1 MDVAFLVDSS
11 GSISFRNFRKVKN
24 FVVELASKFDISP
37 GGSRAAVVVYSTRAT
52 TRIRFTDHSTYGSF
66 ANAVQSLRHERGYT
80 RIDLA
85 LEKAYF
91 EVFGPRGKPRFLV
104 PKIAFVLT
112 DGEQTRAPKQIPLD
126 EVSDLL
132 KKRGVRIISIGIGKR
147 VNKNQLTVI
156 ASSEKDVVIADS
168 FDGLV
173 SEVEPLFQSA
183 CKGNE
188 GWFILE
194 LVLLTLLTPTI

>member
-66 ANAVQSLRHERGYT
+66 ANAVQRLRHERGYT

-85 LEKAYF
+85 LQRAYF
-91 EVFGPRGKPRFLV
+91 DVFSRRGKPRFLV

-112 DGEQTRAPKQIPLD
+112 DGEQTRVENGPSLE
-126 EVSDLL
+126 EVSDRL
-132 KKRGVRIISIGIGKR
+132 KKKAGVRIISIGIGKR

-156 ASSEKDVVIADS
+156 ASSEKDVVIAES

-173 SEVEPLFQSA
+173 SKVEPLFQSA

-194 LVLLTLLTPTI
+194 LVLLSL

>member
-66 ANAVQSLRHERGYT
+66 ANAVQRLRHERGYT

-85 LEKAYF
+85 LEKAYLD
-91 EVFGPRGKPRFLV
+91 VFGSRGKSRFLV

-112 DGEQTRAPKQIPLD
+112 DGEQTRNGNELSL
-126 EVSDLL
+126 EVVSDGL
-132 KKRGVRIISIGIGKR
+132 KKKGVRIISIGIGKR
-147 VNKNQLTVI
+147 VDKSQLTVI
-156 ASSEKDVVIADS
+156 ASSEKDVVIAES

-194 LVLLTLLTPTI
+194 LVLLTL

>member
-52 TRIRFTDHSTYGSF
+52 TRIRFTDYSNYGSF
-66 ANAVQSLRHERGYT
+66 ANAVQSLRHEPGYT

-85 LEKAYF
+85 LQMAYF
-91 EVFGPRGKPRFLV
+91 DVFSLRGKPRFLV

-112 DGEQTRAPKQIPLD
+112 DGEQTRDGNELSL
-126 EVSDLL
+126 EMVSDRL
-132 KKRGVRIISIGIGKR
+132 KKKGVRIISIGIGKR
-147 VNKNQLTVI
+147 VDKSQLTVI
-156 ASSEKDVVIADS
+156 ASSEKDVVIAES

-194 LVLLTLLTPTI
+194 LVLLTL

>member
-37 GGSRAAVVVYSTRAT
+37 GGSRAAVIVYSTRAT

-66 ANAVQSLRHERGYT
+66 ANAVQRLRHERGYT

-85 LEKAYF
+85 LEKAYLD
-91 EVFGPRGKPRFLV
+91 VFGSRGKSRFLV

-112 DGEQTRAPKQIPLD
+112 DGEQTKTGDELSLE
-126 EVSDLL
+126 EVSDRL
-132 KKRGVRIISIGIGKR
+132 KKKGVRVISIGIGKR
-147 VNKNQLTVI
+147 VDKSQLTVI
-156 ASSEKDVVIADS
+156 ASSEKDVVIAES

-194 LVLLTLLTPTI
+194 LVLLTL

>member
-1 MDVAFLVDSS
+1 MDVAFLIDSS
-11 GSISFRNFRKVKN
+11 GSISFRNFRKLKN

-52 TRIRFTDHSTYGSF
+52 TRIRFTDYSTYGSF

-85 LEKAYF
+85 LQRAYF
-91 EVFGPRGKPRFLV
+91 DVFSRRGKPRFLV

-112 DGEQTRAPKQIPLD
+112 DGEQTKAPKQKSLD

-156 ASSEKDVVIADS
+156 ASSEKDVVIAES

-194 LVLLTLLTPTI
+194 LVLLTL

>member
-66 ANAVQSLRHERGYT
+66 ANAVQRLRHERGYT

-91 EVFGPRGKPRFLV
+91 DVFGPRGKPRFLV

-112 DGEQTRAPKQIPLD
+112 DGEQTRAPKQKSLD

-156 ASSEKDVVIADS
+156 ASSEKDVVIAES

-194 LVLLTLLTPTI
+194 LVLLTL

>member
-1 MDVAFLVDSS
+1 MDVAFLIDSS

-52 TRIRFTDHSTYGSF
+52 TRIRFTDYSTYGSF

-85 LEKAYF
+85 LQRAYF
-91 EVFGPRGKPRFLV
+91 DVFSRRGKPRFLV
-104 PKIAFVLT
+104 PKIAFVFT
-112 DGEQTRAPKQIPLD
+112 DGEQTRAPNQIPLD
-126 EVSDLL
+126 VVSDRL
-132 KKRGVRIISIGIGKR
+132 KKKAGVRIISIGIGKR

-156 ASSEKDVVIADS
+156 ASSEKDVVIAES

-194 LVLLTLLTPTI
+194 LVLLTL

>member
-66 ANAVQSLRHERGYT
+66 ANAVQRLRHERGYT

-85 LEKAYF
+85 LQKANLD
-91 EVFGPRGKPRFLV
+91 VFGPRGKSRFLV

-112 DGEQTRAPKQIPLD
+112 DGEQTRNGNELSL
-126 EVSDLL
+126 EVVSDGL
-132 KKRGVRIISIGIGKR
+132 KKKGVRIISIGIGKR
-147 VNKNQLTVI
+147 VDKSQLTVI
-156 ASSEKDVVIADS
+156 ASSEKDVVIAES

-194 LVLLTLLTPTI
+194 LVLLTL

>member
-66 ANAVQSLRHERGYT
+66 ANAVQRLRHERGYT

-85 LEKAYF
+85 LQRAYLD
-91 EVFGPRGKPRFLV
+91 VFGPRGKSRFLV

-112 DGEQTRAPKQIPLD
+112 DGEQTKTGNELSL
-126 EVSDLL
+126 EVVSDRL
-132 KKRGVRIISIGIGKR
+132 KKKGVRVISIGIGKR
-147 VNKNQLTVI
+147 VDKSQLTVI
-156 ASSEKDVVIADS
+156 ASSEKDVVVAES

-194 LVLLTLLTPTI
+194 LVLLSL

>member
-24 FVVELASKFDISP
+24 FVVELASKFHISP

-91 EVFGPRGKPRFLV
+91 DVFSLRGKPRLLV

-112 DGEQTRAPKQIPLD
+112 NGEQTRVENGPSLE
-126 EVSDLL
+126 EVSDRL
-132 KKRGVRIISIGIGKR
+132 KKKAGVRIISIGIGKR

-156 ASSEKDVVIADS
+156 ASSEKDVVIAES

-173 SEVEPLFQSA
+173 SKVEPLFQSA

-194 LVLLTLLTPTI
+194 LVLLTL

>member
-66 ANAVQSLRHERGYT
+66 ANAVQRLRHERGYT

-85 LEKAYF
+85 LQKANLD
-91 EVFGPRGKPRFLV
+91 VFGPRGKSRFLV

-112 DGEQTRAPKQIPLD
+112 DGEQTRNGNELSL
-126 EVSDLL
+126 EVVSDRL
-132 KKRGVRIISIGIGKR
+132 KKKGVRIISIGIGKR
-147 VNKNQLTVI
+147 VDKSQLTVI
-156 ASSEKDVVIADS
+156 ASSEKDVVIAES

-194 LVLLTLLTPTI
+194 LVLLTL

>member
-37 GGSRAAVVVYSTRAT
+37 GGSRAAVIVYSTRAT

-66 ANAVQSLRHERGYT
+66 ANAVQRLRHERGYT

-85 LEKAYF
+85 LEKAYLD
-91 EVFGPRGKPRFLV
+91 VFGSRGKSRFLV

-112 DGEQTRAPKQIPLD
+112 DGEQTETGNELSL
-126 EVSDLL
+126 EVVSDRL
-132 KKRGVRIISIGIGKR
+132 KKKGVRVISIGIGKR
-147 VNKNQLTVI
+147 VDKSQLTVI
-156 ASSEKDVVIADS
+156 ASSEKDVVIAES

-194 LVLLTLLTPTI
+194 LVLLTL

>member
-1 MDVAFLVDSS
+1 MDVAFLIDSS

-85 LEKAYF
+85 LQRAYF
-91 EVFGPRGKPRFLV
+91 DVFGPRGKPRFLV

-112 DGEQTRAPKQIPLD
+112 DGEQTRAPKQKSLD

-156 ASSEKDVVIADS
+156 ASSEKDVVIAES

-194 LVLLTLLTPTI
+194 LVLLTL

>member
-66 ANAVQSLRHERGYT
+66 ANAVQRLRHERGYT

-85 LEKAYF
+85 LQRAYF
-91 EVFGPRGKPRFLV
+91 DVFGPRGKPRFLV

-112 DGEQTRAPKQIPLD
+112 DGEQTRAGNELSL
-126 EVSDLL
+126 EVVSDRL
-132 KKRGVRIISIGIGKR
+132 KKKGVRIISIGIGKR

-156 ASSEKDVVIADS
+156 ASSEKDVVIAES

-194 LVLLTLLTPTI
+194 LVLLTL

>member
-85 LEKAYF
+85 LQKAYF
-91 EVFGPRGKPRFLV
+91 DVFSLRGKPRFLV

-112 DGEQTRAPKQIPLD
+112 DGEQTRAPKQKSLD

-156 ASSEKDVVIADS
+156 ASSEKDVVIAES

-194 LVLLTLLTPTI
+194 LVLLTL

>member
-66 ANAVQSLRHERGYT
+66 ANAVQRLRHERGYT

-85 LEKAYF
+85 LQKANLD
-91 EVFGPRGKPRFLV
+91 VFGSRGKSRFLV

-112 DGEQTRAPKQIPLD
+112 DGEQTDAENKRSL
-126 EVSDLL
+126 EVVSDLL
-132 KKRGVRIISIGIGKR
+132 KKKAGVRIISIGIGKR
-147 VNKNQLTVI
+147 VNKTQLTVI
-156 ASSEKDVVIADS
+156 ASSEKDVVIAES

-173 SEVEPLFQSA
+173 SKVEPLFQSA

-194 LVLLTLLTPTI
+194 LVLLSL

>member
-66 ANAVQSLRHERGYT
+66 ANAVQRLRHERGYT

-85 LEKAYF
+85 LQKANLD
-91 EVFGPRGKPRFLV
+91 VFGPRGKSRFLV

-112 DGEQTRAPKQIPLD
+112 DGEQTRNGNELSLKV
-126 EVSDLL
+126 VSDRL
-132 KKRGVRIISIGIGKR
+132 KKKGVRIISIGIGKR
-147 VNKNQLTVI
+147 VDKSQLTVI
-156 ASSEKDVVIADS
+156 ASSEKDVVIAES

-194 LVLLTLLTPTI
+194 LVLLTL

>member
-37 GGSRAAVVVYSTRAT
+37 GGSRAAVIVYSTRAT

-66 ANAVQSLRHERGYT
+66 ANAVQRLRHERGYT

-85 LEKAYF
+85 LEKAYLD
-91 EVFGPRGKPRFLV
+91 VFGSRGKSRFLV

-112 DGEQTRAPKQIPLD
+112 DGEQTKTGNELSL
-126 EVSDLL
+126 EVVSDRL
-132 KKRGVRIISIGIGKR
+132 KKKGVRVISIGIGKR
-147 VNKNQLTVI
+147 VDKSQLTVI
-156 ASSEKDVVIADS
+156 ASSEKDVVIAES

-194 LVLLTLLTPTI
+194 LVLLTL

>member
-66 ANAVQSLRHERGYT
+66 ANAVQRLRHERGYT

-85 LEKAYF
+85 LEKAYLD
-91 EVFGPRGKPRFLV
+91 VFGSRGKSRFLV

-112 DGEQTRAPKQIPLD
+112 DGEQTKTGD
-126 EVSDLL
+126 ELSLEGVSDRL
-132 KKRGVRIISIGIGKR
+132 KKKGVRVISIGIGKR
-147 VNKNQLTVI
+147 VDKSQLTVI
-156 ASSEKDVVIADS
+156 ASSEKDVVIAES

-194 LVLLTLLTPTI
+194 LVLLTL

>member
-194 LVLLTLLTPTI
+194 LVLLTL

>member
-85 LEKAYF
+85 LEKAYID
-91 EVFGPRGKPRFLV
+91 VFGPRGKPRFLV

-112 DGEQTRAPKQIPLD
+112 DGEQTDAEDKRSLEA
-126 EVSDLL
+126 VSDRL
-132 KKRGVRIISIGIGKR
+132 KKKAGVRIISIGIGKR
-147 VNKNQLTVI
+147 VHKNQLTVI
-156 ASSEKDVVIADS
+156 ASSEKDVVIAES

-183 CKGNE
+183 CKGIE

-194 LVLLTLLTPTI
+194 LVLLTL

>member
-1 MDVAFLVDSS
+1 MDVAFLIDSS

-66 ANAVQSLRHERGYT
+66 ANAVQRLRHERGYT

-85 LEKAYF
+85 LQKAYLD
-91 EVFGPRGKPRFLV
+91 VFGPRGKPRFLV

-112 DGEQTRAPKQIPLD
+112 DGEQTRAPKQKSLD

-156 ASSEKDVVIADS
+156 ASSEKDVVIAES

-194 LVLLTLLTPTI
+194 LVLLTL

>member
-1 MDVAFLVDSS
+1 MDVAFLIDSS
-11 GSISFRNFRKVKN
+11 GSISFRNLRKVKN
-24 FVVELASKFDISP
+24 FVVELVSKFDISP

-52 TRIRFTDHSTYGSF
+52 TRIRFTDYSNYGSF
-66 ANAVQSLRHERGYT
+66 ANAVQSLRHEPGYT

-85 LEKAYF
+85 LQRAYLD
-91 EVFGPRGKPRFLV
+91 VFGSRGKPRFLV

-112 DGEQTRAPKQIPLD
+112 DGEQTRDGNELSL
-126 EVSDLL
+126 EMVSDRL
-132 KKRGVRIISIGIGKR
+132 KKKGVRIISIGIGKR
-147 VNKNQLTVI
+147 VDKSQLTVI
-156 ASSEKDVVIADS
+156 ASSEKDVVIAES

-194 LVLLTLLTPTI
+194 LVLLTL

>member
-66 ANAVQSLRHERGYT
+66 ANAVQRLRHERGYT

-85 LEKAYF
+85 LQKAYLD
-91 EVFGPRGKPRFLV
+91 VFGPRGKPRFLV

-112 DGEQTRAPKQIPLD
+112 DGEQTKAPKQKSLD

-156 ASSEKDVVIADS
+156 ASSEKDVVIAES

-194 LVLLTLLTPTI
+194 LVLLTL

>member
-66 ANAVQSLRHERGYT
+66 ANAVQRLRHERGYT

-85 LEKAYF
+85 LQKANLD
-91 EVFGPRGKPRFLV
+91 VFGPRGKSRFLV

-112 DGEQTRAPKQIPLD
+112 DGEQTRAGNELSL
-126 EVSDLL
+126 EVVSDRL
-132 KKRGVRIISIGIGKR
+132 KKKGVRIISIGIGKR
-147 VNKNQLTVI
+147 VDKSQLTVI
-156 ASSEKDVVIADS
+156 ASSEKDVVIAES

-194 LVLLTLLTPTI
+194 LVLLTL

>member
-66 ANAVQSLRHERGYT
+66 ANAVQRLRHERGYT

-85 LEKAYF
+85 LEKAYLD
-91 EVFGPRGKPRFLV
+91 VFGSRGKSRFLV

-112 DGEQTRAPKQIPLD
+112 DGEQTKTGD
-126 EVSDLL
+126 ELSLEGVSDRL
-132 KKRGVRIISIGIGKR
+132 KKKGVRVISIGIGKR
-147 VNKNQLTVI
+147 VDKSQLTVI
-156 ASSEKDVVIADS
+156 ASSEKDVVIAES

-173 SEVEPLFQSA
+173 SKVEPLFQSA

-194 LVLLTLLTPTI
+194 LVLLTL

>member
-66 ANAVQSLRHERGYT
+66 ANAVQRLRHERGYT

-85 LEKAYF
+85 LQKANLD
-91 EVFGPRGKPRFLV
+91 VFGPRGKSRFLV

-112 DGEQTRAPKQIPLD
+112 DGEQTRTGNELSL
-126 EVSDLL
+126 EVVSDRL
-132 KKRGVRIISIGIGKR
+132 KKKGVRIISIGIGKR
-147 VNKNQLTVI
+147 VDKSQLTVI
-156 ASSEKDVVIADS
+156 ASSEKDVVIAES

-194 LVLLTLLTPTI
+194 LVLLTL

>member
-66 ANAVQSLRHERGYT
+66 ANAVQRLRHERGYT

-85 LEKAYF
+85 LQRAYLD
-91 EVFGPRGKPRFLV
+91 VFGPRGKSRFLV

-112 DGEQTRAPKQIPLD
+112 DGEQTRNGNELSL
-126 EVSDLL
+126 EVVSDRL
-132 KKRGVRIISIGIGKR
+132 KKKGVRIISIGIGKR
-147 VNKNQLTVI
+147 VDKSQLTVI
-156 ASSEKDVVIADS
+156 ASSEKDVVIAES

-194 LVLLTLLTPTI
+194 LVLLTL

>member
-66 ANAVQSLRHERGYT
+66 ANAVQRLRHERGYT

-85 LEKAYF
+85 LQKANLD
-91 EVFGPRGKPRFLV
+91 VFGSRGKSRFLV

-112 DGEQTRAPKQIPLD
+112 DGEQTRNGNELSLKV
-126 EVSDLL
+126 VSDRL
-132 KKRGVRIISIGIGKR
+132 KKKGVRIISIGIGKR
-147 VNKNQLTVI
+147 VDKSQLTVI
-156 ASSEKDVVIADS
+156 ASSEKDVVIAES

-194 LVLLTLLTPTI
+194 LVLLTL

>member
-85 LEKAYF
+85 LQRAYF
-91 EVFGPRGKPRFLV
+91 DVFGPRGKPRFLV

-112 DGEQTRAPKQIPLD
+112 DGEQTRAPKQKSLD

-156 ASSEKDVVIADS
+156 ASSEKDVVIAES

-194 LVLLTLLTPTI
+194 LVLLTL

>member
-66 ANAVQSLRHERGYT
+66 ANAVQRLRHERGYT

-85 LEKAYF
+85 LEKAYLD
-91 EVFGPRGKPRFLV
+91 VFGSRGKSRFLV

-112 DGEQTRAPKQIPLD
+112 DGEQTKTGDELSLE
-126 EVSDLL
+126 EVSDRL
-132 KKRGVRIISIGIGKR
+132 KKKGVRVISIGIGKR
-147 VNKNQLTVI
+147 VDKSQLTVI
-156 ASSEKDVVIADS
+156 ASSEKDVVIAES

-194 LVLLTLLTPTI
+194 LVLLTL

>member
-66 ANAVQSLRHERGYT
+66 ANAVQRLRHERGYT

-85 LEKAYF
+85 LQKALF
-91 EVFGPRGKPRFLV
+91 DVFSSRGKPRFLV

>member
-66 ANAVQSLRHERGYT
+66 ANAVQRLRHERGYT

-85 LEKAYF
+85 LEKAYLD
-91 EVFGPRGKPRFLV
+91 VFGSRGKSRFLV

-112 DGEQTRAPKQIPLD
+112 DGEQTKTGNELSL
-126 EVSDLL
+126 EVVSDRL
-132 KKRGVRIISIGIGKR
+132 KKKGVRVISIGIGKR
-147 VNKNQLTVI
+147 VDKSQLTVI
-156 ASSEKDVVIADS
+156 ASSEKDVVIAES

-194 LVLLTLLTPTI
+194 LVLLTL

>member
-66 ANAVQSLRHERGYT
+66 ANAVQRLRHERGYT

-85 LEKAYF
+85 LQKANLD
-91 EVFGPRGKPRFLV
+91 VFGPRGKSRFLV

-112 DGEQTRAPKQIPLD
+112 DGEQTRNGNELSLE
-126 EVSDLL
+126 EVSDRL
-132 KKRGVRIISIGIGKR
+132 KKKGVRIISIGIGKR
-147 VNKNQLTVI
+147 VDKSQLTVI
-156 ASSEKDVVIADS
+156 ASSEKDVVIAES

-194 LVLLTLLTPTI
+194 LVLLTL

>member
-66 ANAVQSLRHERGYT
+66 ANAVQRLRHERGYT

-85 LEKAYF
+85 LEKAYLD
-91 EVFGPRGKPRFLV
+91 VFGSRGKSRFLV

-112 DGEQTRAPKQIPLD
+112 DGEQTETGNELSL
-126 EVSDLL
+126 EVVSDRL
-132 KKRGVRIISIGIGKR
+132 KKKGVRVISIGIGKR
-147 VNKNQLTVI
+147 VDKSQLTVI
-156 ASSEKDVVIADS
+156 ASSEKDVVIAES

-194 LVLLTLLTPTI
+194 LVLLTL

>member
-85 LEKAYF
+85 LEKAYID
-91 EVFGPRGKPRFLV
+91 VFGPRGKPRFLV

-112 DGEQTRAPKQIPLD
+112 DGEQTRAPKQKSLD

-156 ASSEKDVVIADS
+156 ASSEKDVVIAES

-194 LVLLTLLTPTI
+194 LVLLSL